1 MSAFIPGDI
10 VSFSWW
16 SDLQRYSPRVIG
28 QTSPKFQIKIKR
40 GEMGLVLS
48 VDDNTK
54 EMLILFSE
62 SKLVIVYSWMLSLV
76 IDREAIR
83 LLKH

>member
-1 MSAFIPGDI
+1 
-10 VSFSWW
+10 
-16 SDLQRYSPRVIG
+16 
-28 QTSPKFQIKIKR
+28 
-40 GEMGLVLS
+40 MGLVLS
-48 VDDNTK
+48 VDDDTK